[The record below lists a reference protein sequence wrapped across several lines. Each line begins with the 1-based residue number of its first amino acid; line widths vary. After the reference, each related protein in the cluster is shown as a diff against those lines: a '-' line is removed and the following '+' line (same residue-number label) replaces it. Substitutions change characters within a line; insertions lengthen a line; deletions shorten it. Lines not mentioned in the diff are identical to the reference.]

1 MRIWL
6 EKMAW
11 KMQRFM
17 MGRNGLDDLA
27 RHLYILGWVFIMLN
41 IFFNNAG
48 LYILS
53 LVVLGYALFRMSSK
67 NVVRRQQ
74 ENTVYLGLI
83 SKPKRTWLQWQ
94 RRWKE
99 RKTHCFFRCQC
110 GTMLRVP
117 KGKGEVIITCP
128 NCHRQMTK
136 RT

>member
-6 EKMAW
+6 EKMVW

-27 RHLYILGWVFIMLN
+27 RHLYFIGWIFIILN
-41 IFFNNAG
+41 IFLNNG
-48 LYILS
+48 VFYTLS
-53 LVVLGYALFRMSSK
+53 LIFLGYAMFRMFSK
-67 NVVRRQQ
+67 NIAMRQKENSTYVNLIAKPRRHF
-74 ENTVYLGLI
+74 
-83 SKPKRTWLQWQ
+83 LQWQ

-128 NCHRQMTK
+128 HCHRQMTK

>member
-27 RHLYILGWVFIMLN
+27 RHLYILGWVFIILN

-53 LVVLGYALFRMSSK
+53 LVVLGYALFRMFSK
-67 NVVRRQQ
+67 NVARRHQ
-74 ENTVYLGLI
+74 ENTVYLGLD
-83 SKPKRTWLQWQ
+83 Q
-94 RRWKE
+94 
-99 RKTHCFFRCQC
+99 
-110 GTMLRVP
+110 
-117 KGKGEVIITCP
+117 
-128 NCHRQMTK
+128 
-136 RT
+136 

>member
-27 RHLYILGWVFIMLN
+27 RHLYILGW
-41 IFFNNAG
+41 
-48 LYILS
+48 
-53 LVVLGYALFRMSSK
+53 
-67 NVVRRQQ
+67 
-74 ENTVYLGLI
+74 VYLGLI